1 VIPPLTPF
9 PTVAPF
15 RIDQVKA
22 APVLMLALFCGQLLI
37 AALMSW
43 AAWRQRPRLWTG
55 LGLLLLVLVALF
67 FTLGSWG
74 NSDTTKLS
82 YYLPFDQ
89 SRVRG
94 EPFWL
99 LLAPLVVHLPYRMA
113 LVHGLV
119 VAGYAAAPLLL
130 AHHWRVRA
138 WGGWWSLLIVCSPL
152 LRNFLQ
158 NGVSRQALMTLLLLP
173 LLLWAARLLRPGR
186 WSLALATAGAATVHT
201 SFPLTLILSL
211 LPRLSALR
219 LSAPARSDEASPVPR
234 AGLAPRWRLLLP
246 ASAVLVLFVALAA
259 PQALEKLRLYSSQES
274 YYPTYAL
281 RQEVLR
287 LQFAMALGVLLA
299 CWHRR
304 LGWRQLLACDLSRS
318 LAFFALLFWLLQQ
331 SLQWNLMASITS
343 RLVDAVGL
351 DLLILWLGWLQR
363 QQCCWAGVP
372 ALVVTLDA
380 WFLDRL
386 MGSLALR
393 CGLNDDFFCIPDRW
407 PWQVR
412 YGSGP

>member
-1 VIPPLTPF
+1 M
-9 PTVAPF
+9 A
-15 RIDQVKA
+15 
-22 APVLMLALFCGQLLI
+22 ALFGLQLLL
-37 AALMSW
+37 ASLMSW
-43 AAWRQRPRLWTG
+43 AAWRERPRLWTG
-55 LGLLLLVLVALF
+55 LGLLLLLLVALF

-82 YYLPFDQ
+82 YYLPFDL

-99 LLAPLVVHLPYRMA
+99 LLAPLVVRLPYRMA

-130 AHHWRVRA
+130 ARHWRVPA

-173 LLLWAARLLRPGR
+173 LLLWSARLFRPGG
-186 WSLALATAGAATVHT
+186 WSLALATGAAATVHT

-211 LPRLSALR
+211 LPRLSALGPY
-219 LSAPARSDEASPVPR
+219 APSQSVQASSLPR
-234 AGLAPRWRLLLP
+234 AGLGHRWPLLLP
-246 ASAVLVLFVALAA
+246 AAAVLVLLVALAA

-281 RQEVLR
+281 KPQVLR
-287 LQFAMALGVLLA
+287 LQLAMALGVLLA
-299 CWHRR
+299 CWQRR
-304 LGWRQLLACDLSRS
+304 LGWRQLLACDLTRS

-331 SLQWNLMASITS
+331 SLHWKLMASITS
-343 RLVDAVGL
+343 RLVDPVGL

-372 ALVVTLDA
+372 ALVVTFDA
-380 WFLDRL
+380 WLLDRL
-386 MGSLALR
+386 LGSLALH
-393 CGLNDDFFCIPDRW
+393 CGFNDEFLCIPDRW